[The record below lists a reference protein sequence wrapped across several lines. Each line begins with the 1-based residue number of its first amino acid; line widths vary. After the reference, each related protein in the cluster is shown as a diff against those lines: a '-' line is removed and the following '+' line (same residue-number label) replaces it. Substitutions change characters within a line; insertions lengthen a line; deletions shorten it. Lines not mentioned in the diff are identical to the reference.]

1 MTYPW
6 YGVSTKFFTGILY
19 SPMHAGFF
27 YTLEEA
33 KACYDSIDLKDEI
46 YGVYLAEF
54 HEDSC
59 KTLFSKERKLNPP
72 TPETMGRARY
82 ITRAEIK
89 RSRKEDA
96 ENGEVIENKV

>member
-6 YGVSTKFFTGILY
+6 YGVSNKFFTGILY
-19 SPMHAGFF
+19 SPMHAGIF

-33 KACYDSIDLKDEI
+33 KACYDAIDLEGKI

-72 TPETMGRARY
+72 TPEIMGRAKY
-82 ITRAEIK
+82 ITRAEIA
-89 RSRKEDA
+89 RERRRKNE
-96 ENGEVIENKV
+96 G